1 MSFLEKVCAALR
13 EADVRYA
20 IAGGYAVALH
30 GAVRGTIGVDVVLH
44 WTKRALAK
52 AEAALNGVGLV
63 SRLPVSARDVFEFR
77 DEYVRN
83 RNLTTWNFYNPDDPS
98 EQVGIVITYD
108 LTGKQG
114 KRLKRVTLPSGPVQ
128 VLSLKDLIGM
138 KRASGRPQ
146 DIEDIRALERL

>member
-44 WTKRALAK
+44 WTKRTLAK

-114 KRLKRVTLPSGPVQ
+114 KRLKCVTLPSGPVQ

>member
-1 MSFLEKVCAALR
+1 MSVLEKVCAALR

-44 WTKRALAK
+44 WTKRTLAK

-63 SRLPVSARDVFEFR
+63 SQLPVSARDVFAFR

>member
-44 WTKRALAK
+44 WTKRTLAK
-52 AEAALNGVGLV
+52 AEAALNDIGLV
-63 SRLPVSARDVFEFR
+63 SRLPVSARDVFAFR

-83 RNLTTWNFYNPDDPS
+83 RNLTTWAFYNPDDPS
-98 EQVGIVITYD
+98 EQVDIVITYD

-128 VLSLKDLIGM
+128 VLSLKDLVGM
-138 KRASGRPQ
+138 KRASGRLQ
-146 DIEDIRALERL
+146 DVEDIRALDRL